1 MADLVG
7 ERYEPLAVVAR
18 GDAGEVLRARDHRGG
33 RQVALHVRHLVS
45 PFELGALVTEALVLL
60 DVERHPHLPLVRE
73 HFLLDDSYYLV
84 MEWIEGVSLAR
95 VLRTEGRPGLPLGRV
110 IDFLLP
116 VAGALEH
123 LHGQELPVVH
133 QNVQPSSLILT
144 GDGDVALAAFGLSPG
159 WGLAPRPTLEE
170 PPTPATDVHGL
181 AVTAHM
187 LLTGAPPGPGTVP
200 RFSGLSDAE
209 AEGVVRALRRGFHP
223 DPSQR
228 PPTPSALLKELRAGA
243 STLML
248 PPAEPHERS
257 PVWADFDLE
266 PEAEAPPADTD
277 ADVDVDVDVDLR
289 EEAEGEAE
297 LWASLWAAPKIE
309 ATSWTI
315 MWAGADLGTDTEVE
329 APPEIEVETTP
340 DIEVETGPEIDVEI
354 DLHDIKA
361 EVTVEEFEDF
371 EDFEAQFDDFEADLE
386 ADLEAGFEADFKFD
400 EVDDIER
407 QVAVEVEA
415 EHLEAEHLE
424 AERQDQELPDA
435 GGESGPEETDRV
447 RRIVRSNRLRG
458 ALAAVLA
465 LVVGVAVVEVRSARA
480 ERNELRRLQLVSVS
494 RALAARVEYE
504 VAAGR
509 HEQAALMARQADLFG
524 RQSGAG
530 NAGIDRALRTALGAP
545 HFSRVVATARG
556 GVWSL
561 ALSPDGSRLAVGG
574 STVRLVDPR
583 APQAR
588 GIALSGHLGAVA
600 AVAFSPDGKTVA
612 SGGADP
618 TVRLWQLDSP
628 TSPPA
633 LLEGHSDQVMS
644 LAFGFAGQRL
654 ASASRDG
661 TVRLWDLATTAPT
674 ASLLNG
680 HTGTVTAVTFS
691 PDGSRLA
698 SAGTDGQVR
707 IWDVASPAAVATLPV
722 ATPVN
727 ALAYS
732 PDGRYLA
739 TGGDDGLV
747 RLWDVLQPAVA
758 PRILT
763 GHGGPVTALAFS
775 ADGTVLASGSRDHS
789 VRLWP
794 LSGEPAAVLTGHSG
808 PVTGV
813 AFSPTGDLVMSASAD
828 GSARRWRLGESSA
841 ARALRAD
848 PTVDRTV
855 LSDLVCHEVGRNLS
869 ASEWKDAVGPGVPYR
884 PTCAGL
890 PPG

>member
-7 ERYEPLAVVAR
+7 ERYEPLAIVAR
-18 GDAGEVLRARDHRGG
+18 GDEGEVLRARDHRGG

-73 HFLLDDSYYLV
+73 HFLHDDSYYLV
-84 MEWIEGVSLAR
+84 MEWIEGVNLAR
-95 VLRTEGRPGLPLGRV
+95 VLRTEGSPGLPLGRV
-110 IDFLLP
+110 IDLLLP

-159 WGLAPRPTLEE
+159 WGLARPTLEE

-187 LLTGAPPGPGTVP
+187 LLTGAPPGPGSVS

-209 AEGVVRALRRGFHP
+209 AEGVARALRRGFDP

-228 PPTPSALLKELRAGA
+228 PPTPSALLEELRAGA

-248 PPAEPHERS
+248 PPADPLERS
-257 PVWADFDLE
+257 PVWADFDIE
-266 PEAEAPPADTD
+266 PEGEAPPEAEAPPADAK

-289 EEAEGEAE
+289 EEAEGEAA
-297 LWASLWAAPKIE
+297 LWASLWAAPRIE
-309 ATSWTI
+309 ATSWTA
-315 MWAGADLGTDTEVE
+315 MWAGTDVVADTEVE
-329 APPEIEVETTP
+329 APPEIEIETTP
-340 DIEVETGPEIDVEI
+340 EIEVETGPEIDMEI
-354 DLHDIKA
+354 DLHDMEA
-361 EVTVEEFEDF
+361 GVDVEDVEDF
-371 EDFEAQFDDFEADLE
+371 EDFEAQFYDFEADP
-386 ADLEAGFEADFKFD
+386 EAGFEADFEFD
-400 EVDDIER
+400 EFDDEVER
-407 QVAVEVEA
+407 QVVVEAEA

-424 AERQDQELPDA
+424 AERQELPDA
-435 GGESGPEETDRV
+435 GGDSAGEEGDRV

-465 LVVGVAVVEVRSARA
+465 LIVGVTVVQVRSARA

-494 RALAARVEYE
+494 RALAARVEDE

-530 NAGIDRALRTALGAP
+530 NAGIDQALRVALGAP
-545 HFSRVVATARG
+545 HFSRVVATAKG

-588 GIALSGHLGAVA
+588 GVALSGHLGAVA

-628 TSPPA
+628 ASPPA

-644 LAFGFAGQRL
+644 LAFGFTGRRL

-661 TVRLWDLATTAPT
+661 TVRLWDLGTTPPT

-680 HTGTVTAVTFS
+680 HTGAVTAVAFS

-707 IWDVASPAAVATLPV
+707 IWDVASPAALATLPIG
-722 ATPVN
+722 TPVN

-747 RLWDVLQPAVA
+747 RLWDSLQPAVA
-758 PRILT
+758 PNILT
-763 GHGGPVTALAFS
+763 GSGPVTALAFS
-775 ADGTVLASGSRDHS
+775 ADGSVLASGSRDHT

-794 LSGEPAAVLTGHSG
+794 LSGEPPAVLTGHSG
-808 PVTGV
+808 PVTGL
-813 AFSPTGDLVMSASAD
+813 AFSPSGDMVVSASAD

-841 ARALRAD
+841 AGALRAA
-848 PTVDRTV
+848 PKVDRAV
-855 LSDLVCHEVGRNLS
+855 LSDLVCQEVGRNLS
-869 ASEWKDAVGPGVPYR
+869 ASEWKDAVGPGLPWQ

-890 PPG
+890 PRG